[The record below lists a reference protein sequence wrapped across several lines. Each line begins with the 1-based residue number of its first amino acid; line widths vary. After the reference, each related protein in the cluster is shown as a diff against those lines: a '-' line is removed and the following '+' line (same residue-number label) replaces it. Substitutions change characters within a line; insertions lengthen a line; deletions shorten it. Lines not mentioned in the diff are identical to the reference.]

1 MKRLLLISIIS
12 LLFVSG
18 WSHVLAAAFCP
29 QMQVK
34 ASCPMQMRDHSTS
47 SHEARVM
54 GEMGDMQM
62 PETTVSE
69 GEVNA
74 VDPPLGSCPHCF
86 TKSNY
91 PTSTVVTAKA
101 VERSKRDLGVIL
113 QQTLKAIAPPSS
125 TFAPPVSSRQ
135 HAPPQ
140 GTTARHVFISVFLI

>member
-18 WSHVLAAAFCP
+18 WSHVLAAALCP

-34 ASCPMQMRDHSTS
+34 ASCPMQMRDHPAS
-47 SHEARVM
+47 SHEVM
-54 GEMGDMQM
+54 EMGDMQM

-86 TKSNY
+86 SKPNY
-91 PTSTVVTAKA
+91 PTSTVVAVKG

-113 QQTLKAIAPPSS
+113 QQTLKAIAPLSS

-140 GTTARHVFISVFLI
+140 ATTARHVLISVFLI